1 MTYTFAFRGGH
12 RGEEEEEGKKAER
25 RESSVKD
32 ACVSAL
38 STSLALSLS
47 LSVPL
52 YLSVRTDPRDLRPV
66 DLFQTGA

>member
-1 MTYTFAFRGGH
+1 MTYTFDER
-12 RGEEEEEGKKAER
+12 EEGKKAER

-38 STSLALSLS
+38 STPLVLSSSSLA

-52 YLSVRTDPRDLRPV
+52 YLSARTDPRDLRLV
-66 DLFQTGA
+66 DLFQTGARTMRE